1 MNPDTCVTIGKIVGV
16 HGIKGYVKI
25 RCETESFSVFAP
37 GYFVIVRDPKGRS
50 REMEIVDARPQ
61 GRMLILLLKGVFD
74 RNAAEM
80 LPGSDLLVE
89 KSSLPELEPDTY
101 YWADIVGMSVVSVDG
116 HPVGTVASLIET
128 GSNDVY
134 IVQTTDGGEILIP
147 AISSV
152 VLEIDLNRKIMRVNL
167 PEGL

>member
-1 MNPDTCVTIGKIVGV
+1 MNPDTCVAIGKIVGV

-25 RCETESFSVFAP
+25 HCEAESFSVFAP
-37 GYFVIVRDPKGRS
+37 GHSVIIRDPKGGS
-50 REMEIVDARPQ
+50 RKTEIVDARSQ
-61 GRMLILLLKGVFD
+61 GRKQLLLLKGISD
-74 RNAAEM
+74 RNTAEM

-89 KSSLPELEPDTY
+89 KSSLPELDPDTY
-101 YWADIVGMSVVSVDG
+101 YWSDIVGMSVVSVDD

-134 IVQTTDGGEILIP
+134 VVQTPDAGEILIP
-147 AISSV
+147 AIASV

>member
-25 RCETESFSVFAP
+25 HCEAESFSVFAP
-37 GYFVIVRDPKGRS
+37 GHTVIVRDVKGNS
-50 REMEIVDARPQ
+50 RVTEIADARPQ
-61 GRMLILLLKGVFD
+61 GRMLLLLLKGVSD
-74 RNAAEM
+74 RNTAET

-89 KSSLPELEPDTY
+89 KTRLPELEPDTY
-101 YWADIVGMSVVSVDG
+101 YWADIEGMSVVSVEG
-116 HPVGTVASLIET
+116 RSLGTVASLIET

-134 IVQTTDGGEILIP
+134 VVQTPDAGEILIP
-147 AISSV
+147 AIASV
-152 VLEIDLNRKIMRVNL
+152 VLEIDLDRKIMRVSL

>member
-1 MNPDTCVTIGKIVGV
+1 MNPDTCVAIGKIVGV

-25 RCETESFSVFAP
+25 HCQAESFSVFAP
-37 GYFVIVRDPKGRS
+37 GCSVLVRDSKGRS
-50 REMEIVDARPQ
+50 RVTEIVDAKPQ
-61 GRMLILLLKGVFD
+61 GRMLLLLLKGVMD
-74 RNAAEM
+74 RNSAEM
-80 LPGSDLLVE
+80 LSGSDLLVE

-116 HPVGTVASLIET
+116 NPLGTVASIIET

-134 IVQTTDGGEILIP
+134 VVQTPDAGEILIP
-147 AISSV
+147 AIASV

>member
-1 MNPDTCVTIGKIVGV
+1 MNPDIVTIGKIVGV

-25 RCETESFSVFAP
+25 HCEAESFSVFAP
-37 GYFVIVRDPKGRS
+37 GHTVIVRDSKGGS
-50 REMEIVDARPQ
+50 RVMEIVDARPQ
-61 GRMLILLLKGVFD
+61 GRKLLLLLKGISD
-74 RNAAEM
+74 RNTAET

-89 KSSLPELEPDTY
+89 KSSLPDLEPDTY
-101 YWADIVGMSVVSVDG
+101 YWSDIVGMSVVSVDG
-116 HPVGTVASLIET
+116 RHVGTVTSLIET

-134 IVQTTDGGEILIP
+134 VLQTPDAGEILIP
-147 AISSV
+147 AIASV

>member
-25 RCETESFSVFAP
+25 HCEAESFSVFAP
-37 GYFVIVRDPKGRS
+37 GHTVIVRDVKGNS
-50 REMEIVDARPQ
+50 RVTEIADARPQ
-61 GRMLILLLKGVFD
+61 GRMLLLLLKGVSD
-74 RNAAEM
+74 RSTAET

-89 KSSLPELEPDTY
+89 KTRLPELEPDTY
-101 YWADIVGMSVVSVDG
+101 YWADIEGMSVVSVEG
-116 HPVGTVASLIET
+116 RSLGTVASLIET

-134 IVQTTDGGEILIP
+134 VVQTPDAGEILIP
-147 AISSV
+147 AIASV
-152 VLEIDLNRKIMRVNL
+152 VLEIDLDRKIMRVSL

>member
-1 MNPDTCVTIGKIVGV
+1 MNPDTCVAIGKIVGV

-25 RCETESFSVFAP
+25 HCQAESFSVFAS
-37 GYFVIVRDPKGRS
+37 GCSVIVRDTKGRS
-50 REMEIVDARPQ
+50 RVAEILDAKPQ
-61 GRMLILLLKGVFD
+61 GRMLLLLLKGVLD

-116 HPVGTVASLIET
+116 HPVGTVASIIET

-134 IVQTTDGGEILIP
+134 AVQTPDAGEILIP
-147 AISSV
+147 AIASV

>member
-1 MNPDTCVTIGKIVGV
+1 M
-16 HGIKGYVKI
+16 
-25 RCETESFSVFAP
+25 P
-37 GYFVIVRDPKGRS
+37 GPRGA
-50 REMEIVDARPQ
+50 M
-61 GRMLILLLKGVFD
+61 LLLLFKGVLD
-74 RNAAEM
+74 RNTAEM

-89 KSSLPELEPDTY
+89 KSSLPELDPDTY
-101 YWADIVGMSVVSVDG
+101 YWADIVGMSVVSADG

-134 IVQTTDGGEILIP
+134 VVQTPDAGEILIP
-147 AISSV
+147 AIASV

>member
-25 RCETESFSVFAP
+25 HCETESFSVLTT
-37 GYFVIVRDPKGRS
+37 GHSVIVRDMKGITRVT
-50 REMEIVDARPQ
+50 EIVDARPQ
-61 GRMLILLLKGVFD
+61 GRMLLLLLKGVSD
-74 RNAAEM
+74 RSSAQM

-89 KSSLPELEPDTY
+89 KSSLPELEADTY
-101 YWADIVGMSVVSVDG
+101 YWADIEGMSVVSDDG
-116 HPVGTVASLIET
+116 CAIGVVSSLIET

-134 IVQTTDGGEILIP
+134 VVQAPDGGEILIP
-147 AISSV
+147 AIASV

>member
-1 MNPDTCVTIGKIVGV
+1 MNPDTCVAIGKIVGV

-25 RCETESFSVFAP
+25 HCDKESFSVFAP
-37 GYFVIVRDPKGRS
+37 GHSVRVRDPKGGI
-50 REMEIVDARPQ
+50 REMEVVDARPQ
-61 GRMLILLLKGVFD
+61 GRMLLLLLKGISD
-74 RNAAEM
+74 RSMAEM

-101 YWADIVGMSVVSVDG
+101 YWADIAGMSVISVDG
-116 HPVGTVASLIET
+116 QPVGTITSLIET

-134 IVQTTDGGEILIP
+134 AVKTPDAGEILIP
-147 AISSV
+147 AIASV
-152 VLEIDLNRKIMRVNL
+152 VLEIDLNRKTMLVNL

>member
-1 MNPDTCVTIGKIVGV
+1 MNPDIVTIGKIVGV

-25 RCETESFSVFAP
+25 HCEAESFSVFAP
-37 GYFVIVRDPKGRS
+37 GHTVIVRNSKGGS
-50 REMEIVDARPQ
+50 RVMEIVDARPQ
-61 GRMLILLLKGVFD
+61 GRKQLLLLKGISD
-74 RNAAEM
+74 RNLAET

-89 KSSLPELEPDTY
+89 KSSLPDLEPDTY
-101 YWADIVGMSVVSVDG
+101 YWSDIAGMSVISVDG
-116 HPVGTVASLIET
+116 RHVGTVTSLIET

-134 IVQTTDGGEILIP
+134 VVQTPDAGEILIP
-147 AISSV
+147 AIASV

>member
-25 RCETESFSVFAP
+25 HGEAESFSLFAP
-37 GYFVIVRDPKGRS
+37 GHAVIVRNVKGSS
-50 REMEIVDARPQ
+50 RVTEIVDARPQ
-61 GRMLILLLKGVFD
+61 GRMLLLLLKGVSD
-74 RNAAEM
+74 RSTAET

-89 KSSLPELEPDTY
+89 KTRLPELEPDTY
-101 YWADIVGMSVVSVDG
+101 YWADIEGMSVVSVEG
-116 HPVGTVASLIET
+116 QPVGTIASLIET

-134 IVQTTDGGEILIP
+134 VVRTPDAGEILIP
-147 AISSV
+147 AIASV
-152 VLEIDLNRKIMRVNL
+152 VLEIDLNRKVMRVSL

>member
-1 MNPDTCVTIGKIVGV
+1 MTIGKIVGV

-25 RCETESFSVFAP
+25 HCEADSFSVFAP
-37 GYFVIVRDPKGRS
+37 GHSVIVRDSKGRT
-50 REMEIVDARPQ
+50 RVTEIVDARPQ
-61 GRMLILLLKGVFD
+61 GRMRLLLLKGVLD
-74 RNAAEM
+74 RNMAEM

-89 KSSLPELEPDTY
+89 KTRLPELEPDTY
-101 YWADIVGMSVVSVDG
+101 YWSDIVGMSVVSVDD
-116 HPVGTVASLIET
+116 HPVGTVVSLIET

-134 IVQTTDGGEILIP
+134 VVQTPGAGEILIP
-147 AISSV
+147 AIASV

>member
-16 HGIKGYVKI
+16 HGIKGYVKLH
-25 RCETESFSVFAP
+25 CEVESFSILAP
-37 GYFVIVRDPKGRS
+37 GHSVIIRDSKGSS
-50 REMEIVDARPQ
+50 RMMEIVDARPQ
-61 GRMLILLLKGVFD
+61 GKMLLLLLKGISD
-74 RNAAEM
+74 RNTAEM
-80 LPGSDLLVE
+80 LPGSELMVE

-116 HPVGTVASLIET
+116 RPVGTVASLIET

-134 IVQTTDGGEILIP
+134 VVQTPDAGEVLIP
-147 AISSV
+147 AIASV
-152 VLEIDLNRKIMRVNL
+152 VLEIDLNHKIMRVNL